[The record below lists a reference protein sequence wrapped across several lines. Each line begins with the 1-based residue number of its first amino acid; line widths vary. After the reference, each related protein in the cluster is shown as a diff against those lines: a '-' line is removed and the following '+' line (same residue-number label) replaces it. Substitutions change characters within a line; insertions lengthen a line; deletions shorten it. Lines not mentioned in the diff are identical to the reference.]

1 MKICTNIYDRF
12 KGLMFKKS
20 INEEYLFPKCK
31 SVHTFFMK
39 INIDIIAIN
48 KEGKIIKIYRN
59 TPPNRIIIAPK
70 GTYFILE
77 AKDNSKYKVNDT
89 IKEAKD
95 LNL

>member
-12 KGLMFKKS
+12 KGL
-20 INEEYLFPKCK
+20 I
-31 SVHTFFMK
+31 FMK
-39 INIDIIAIN
+39 INIDIIAID
-48 KEGKIIKIYRN
+48 KKGKIIKIYRN

-70 GTYFILE
+70 KTYFILE
-77 AKDNSKYKVNDT
+77 ARDNSKYKINDI